1 MVPEN
6 PGPDVPASFAEA
18 LEHLS
23 ALLKECDETKDT
35 VTLLSLIHI

>member
-23 ALLKECDETKDT
+23 ALLKE
-35 VTLLSLIHI
+35 LSLIHI